1 MDSMHKKANF
11 TASDPASKEIHIFK
25 KRDRVKLLSLFYYRL
40 EWVQLSKNRIHRQRK
55 LIKTAN
61 ADGLKPTQNPA
72 PSKKKYETKSKA
84 ATEAQP
90 FEIKSVEDKNPL
102 ERSLDRSIENEE
114 TGIPF
119 IVPELST
126 KDDESELEC
135 KPELR
140 FNSVWACA

>member
-1 MDSMHKKANF
+1 MNSMPKKANF
-11 TASDPASKEIHIFK
+11 TASDPASKRIHIFK
-25 KRDRVKLLSLFYYRL
+25 KRDRIKLLSLFYYRL

-72 PSKKKYETKSKA
+72 PSKKKYEAKSKA

-90 FEIKSVEDKNPL
+90 FEIKSVKDKKP
-102 ERSLDRSIENEE
+102 LDRSVENEE
-114 TGIPF
+114 TGTPF
-119 IVPELST
+119 IAPELST

-135 KPELR
+135 EPELR

>member
-1 MDSMHKKANF
+1 MNSMHKKANF
-11 TASDPASKEIHIFK
+11 TASDPASKAIHIFK
-25 KRDRVKLLSLFYYRL
+25 QRDRVKLLSLFYYRL

-84 ATEAQP
+84 ATKAQP

-102 ERSLDRSIENEE
+102 ERSVNRSVENEE
-114 TGIPF
+114 TGTPF
-119 IVPELST
+119 IVPELSI
-126 KDDESELEC
+126 KYDESE
-135 KPELR
+135 PESR